1 MHGGTLA
8 VAINTVIGGNA
19 TMGERETISCHICN
33 FAFLLAHDLFC
44 SGVLF

>member
-1 MHGGTLA
+1 MA
-8 VAINTVIGGNA
+8 MNTVIGGNA
-19 TMGERETISCHICN
+19 TMVERGTISYHICN